1 MSKRYSLRKPIL
13 VLLIYFIVII
23 YLLEFLSLIFLKKDI
38 NLTEI
43 SIDQIRNQKIKLVE
57 NFDKR
62 KNFYAF
68 NEEKKKNS
76 QISPSFKFSA
86 EVLYFSGVEGKIKQ
100 FIDNKIN
107 SNEKIP
113 FRGPLNKLSLGNNEA
128 GKREII
134 VNDKYGFKNKN
145 EIYNKRIDIMILG
158 DSFAEGIPFNNS
170 DDIAGRI
177 MFKSNYNVA
186 NFGVNGTGPLVS
198 LAITKEYASRLKPKN
213 VFYLFYEG
221 NDLRD
226 MMFEE
231 KTFLK
236 KYLNGDFSQN
246 LFNSNNSI
254 GEFLEEYEVIF
265 YETLPSKINDEKNIN
280 ENFVM
285 EKKLFK
291 EKIKDFLELNN
302 LKELLLTSSVFY
314 KKKHAV
320 DYKYFDEIISN
331 MSKEIK
337 KWDGNFY
344 FVYLPSWTRYNNK
357 YSIANYFQKSKIKK
371 IVKNKNII
379 FVDIDNYFKSKN
391 VDNLDIFIFGIYG
404 HYTKSGYELIAENF
418 MNIVSNK
425 P

>member
-1 MSKRYSLRKPIL
+1 MSKRYSLRKTIL
-13 VLLIYFIVII
+13 VLFIYFIVII

-38 NLTEI
+38 NLNEI

-57 NFDKR
+57 NFDNR
-62 KNFYAF
+62 KDFYAF

-145 EIYNKRIDIMILG
+145 QIYNKDIDIMILG
-158 DSFAEGIPFNNS
+158 DSFAEGLPFNNS
-170 DDIAGRI
+170 DDIAGKI
-177 MFKSNYNVA
+177 NFKSNYNTA
-186 NFGVNGTGPLVS
+186 NYGVMGTGPFMS
-198 LAITKEYASRLKPKN
+198 LAVTKEYASRLKPKN

-236 KYLNGDFSQN
+236 KYLNDNFSQN
-246 LFNSNNSI
+246 LFDSTESV
-254 GEFLEEYEVIF
+254 GEFFKEYENIF
-265 YETLPSKINDEKNIN
+265 YEILPSKIKSEKIIKDD
-280 ENFVM
+280 FII
-285 EKKLFK
+285 EKIPFK
-291 EKIKDFLELNN
+291 EKVKDFLELNT

-314 KKKHAV
+314 KKKHNV
-320 DYKYFDEIISN
+320 DYKYFNEIMLKMN
-331 MSKEIK
+331 KEIK

-371 IVKNKNII
+371 IVENNNIV

-404 HYTKSGYELIAENF
+404 HYTKRGYELIAENF
-418 MNIVSNK
+418 ISIVSNR
-425 P
+425 